1 MKRDLIKKLAPYFAA
16 IFVFLAI
23 TMIYF
28 SPLMEGKKLKQ
39 HDITMWKG
47 MSKEIVDFRAK
58 TGEEPLWTNSMF
70 GGMPAWQIS
79 VAYSANLV
87 KKVDGVLKL
96 GLPTPANLFFLY
108 FLGFF
113 VLLMVLRVN
122 PWVSLVGALAYAFST
137 YFLII
142 LGAGHNSK
150 AHAIAYMAPVLAGI
164 IWAYRGQLWRG
175 ALLFALA
182 LALEINA
189 NHLQITYYL
198 LLIVLIY
205 GVYKLIDAIK
215 QHEIARFG
223 KTTGILLVAAL
234 LAAST
239 NLTNL
244 WATWDYGKD
253 TMRGKPELSKEKAVK
268 SDGLDK
274 DYITAWSYGIG
285 ETWSLLI
292 PDVKGGA
299 SGYIGDI
306 PELKNADPSYR
317 KIISQQNG
325 YWGDQPG
332 TSGPV
337 YVGAIVM
344 FFFVM
349 GLFIVR
355 DRFKWPLIFAAIL
368 SILLAW
374 GKNWMPF
381 TGFFI
386 DHVPGYDK
394 FRTVSMILVIAELVI
409 PVLAM
414 MAVNE
419 LFINPESIKKKVNL
433 YLFKI
438 SAFYLSIGLTAG
450 IALLFWMTPTSFF
463 SFFSQFEIQQFNQ
476 LKQSNNPAQIAAF
489 MDSLQNVRVAI
500 FRADALRSFLFIMV
514 TAGLVWFY
522 AVKKVN
528 KTIFILALGVLIVAD
543 LFPVNKRYLNN
554 DNFERKSKVE
564 HPFQKTIADKAIL
577 TDTDP
582 DCRVLDLTKNI
593 FNDASTSYFH
603 KSIGGYHGAKLQ
615 RYQDLIDN
623 YLHNEIGMLQNTLKN
638 KPDQRSINRT
648 LKSVKVLNMLNTKYF
663 IYNPNVRSILNTF
676 AFGHAWFVH
685 DIKLVDNADEEIAEI
700 GKVNLKNT
708 AVVDKRF
715 FGQIEGKTFEKD
727 STAVIALK
735 AYAPNH
741 LVYQFV
747 GDKNQL
753 VIFSEIY
760 YNKGW
765 DAFIDGQKVPY
776 FRADYVLRAMHVPA
790 GKHTIEFKFEP
801 SIWKTGNWVS
811 LASSVVLLLFVLAY
825 LAVEGLKLWKKES
838 GKE

>member
-1 MKRDLIKKLAPYFAA
+1 MNKNLVKKLAPYFAA
-16 IFVFLAI
+16 LIVFLSI

-47 MSKEIVDFRAK
+47 MSKEIVDFRSK

-79 VAYSANLV
+79 VSYTSNLV
-87 KKVDGVLKL
+87 KKVDSFLKL
-96 GLPTPANLFFLY
+96 GLPAPANLFFLY

-113 VLLMVLRVN
+113 VLLLVLRVD
-122 PWVSLVGALAYAFST
+122 PWLSLIGSLAYAFST

-164 IWAYRGQLWRG
+164 IMAYRGQIWKG
-175 ALLFALA
+175 GLLFALA

-198 LLIVLIY
+198 LFIVVLYGIYRLIV
-205 GVYKLIDAIK
+205 DAK
-215 QHEIARFG
+215 EKRLPAFA
-223 KTTGILLVAAL
+223 KTTAVLILMAL

-253 TMRGKPELSKEKAVK
+253 TMRGKPELTKEKAVK
-268 SDGLDK
+268 SEGLDK

-299 SGYIGDI
+299 SGYIGNR
-306 PELKNADPSYR
+306 PELKNADRAYR
-317 KIISQQNG
+317 KVIAQQNG

-337 YVGAIVM
+337 YVGAIV
-344 FFFVM
+344 FFFFLLGM
-349 GLFIVR
+349 FIVR
-355 DRFKWPLIFAAIL
+355 DKFKWPLIIAAIL

-381 TGFFI
+381 TDFFI
-386 DHVPGYDK
+386 DHVPGYNK

-409 PVLAM
+409 PVLAF

-419 LFINPESIKKKVNL
+419 IIKNPKIISRKVNL
-433 YLFKI
+433 YFASI
-438 SAFYLSIGLTAG
+438 SAFYLTLILTLG
-450 IALLFWMTPTSFF
+450 VLLLFWISPTTFF
-463 SFFSQFEIQQFNQ
+463 SFFSKFELQQFAQ
-476 LKQSNNPAQIAAF
+476 LKQSNDPGQIAAF
-489 MDSLQNVRVAI
+489 MDSLQNVRIAI
-500 FRADALRSFLFIMV
+500 FQADVMRSFLFIAV
-514 TAGLVWFY
+514 ASGLVWFY
-522 AVKKVN
+522 SIN
-528 KTIFILALGVLIVAD
+528 KINKSIFLLTLGVLIVAD

-564 HPFQKTIADKAIL
+564 HPFQKTAADIAIL
-577 TDTDP
+577 RDKDP
-582 DCRVLDLTKNI
+582 DYRVLDVTKNI
-593 FNDASTSYFH
+593 FNDASTSYYH

-623 YLHNEIGMLQNTLKN
+623 YLGSEIQMLKNTLKN
-638 KPDQRSINRT
+638 NPTQSSINNT
-648 LKSVKVLNMLNTKYF
+648 LRSVGVLNMLNTKYI
-663 IYNPNVRSILNTF
+663 IYNPNADPIVNPF
-676 AFGHAWFVH
+676 AFGHAWFVTGV
-685 DIKLVDNADEEIAEI
+685 KQVKNADGEIAEI
-700 GKVNLKNT
+700 GKVNLKTT
-708 AVVDKRF
+708 AVVDDKF
-715 FGQIEGKTFEKD
+715 AGQLQGKHFEQD
-727 STAVIALK
+727 YSAAISMVS
-735 AYAPNH
+735 YAPNH
-741 LVYQFV
+741 LVYQFNAA
-747 GDKNQL
+747 KEQL
-753 VIFSEIY
+753 AVFSEIY

-765 DAFIDGQKVPY
+765 DAFIDGKKVPY
-776 FRADYVLRAMHVPA
+776 LRADYVLRAMVIPA
-790 GKHTIEFKFEP
+790 GKHQVEFKFEP
-801 SIWKTGNWVS
+801 SIWSVGNIVS
-811 LASSVVLLLFVLAY
+811 LISSLVLILLVFFFLFV
-825 LAVEGLKLWKKES
+825 EIKKMWKGNKQ
-838 GKE
+838 